1 MKISKIVLTCCM
13 VAGLAPALAACG
25 SSSKTT
31 PAAGNT
37 SGSTTAAPSG
47 GKTVD
52 IYSSLPLLGPLSA
65 DTVPALNG
73 EKLALAQA
81 NNKAGQFNVKFI
93 SLDDAT
99 AAAANYTVSQC
110 ATDGRTAAADPK
122 AIAYIGEFNSGCT
135 EASLPILNKQM
146 VPMIS
151 PANTYVGLT
160 TNEPGSAPGEPA
172 KYYPSGVRTYLRIV
186 PRDSIQAAADALAMK
201 NAGCTRIAV
210 ANDKT
215 PYGAG
220 IAQQIE
226 LIKKFYGINVVGNTG
241 VNPMAPNFRSYAA
254 TIKGQGANCF
264 FYGGLTSTG
273 GVQITKDVHSAI
285 PTAKLFGP
293 DGMCLS
299 SWTDPKQ
306 GGVPLSLDP
315 LMQCTVATLDLT
327 AYPGGKTFL
336 KAYEAKYGGG
346 VPAPYA
352 IYGYEAMKLV
362 LDTIA
367 GLGAQ
372 GDSKSAVLH
381 ALFATK
387 NRNSV
392 LGTYSFNANGDTTLK
407 AYGLYKVVNGQ
418 LKFDKT
424 ITPSHIV

>member
-1 MKISKIVLTCCM
+1 MKVPRIVLTGCL
-13 VAGLAPALAACG
+13 VVGTVVALAACG
-25 SSSKTT
+25 SSSS
-31 PAAGNT
+31 PGT
-37 SGSTTAAPSG
+37 SSSGTTAASG
-47 GKTVD
+47 GKTID

-65 DTVPALNG
+65 DTIPALNG
-73 EKLALAQA
+73 EKLALDQA
-81 NNKAGQFNVKFI
+81 GNKAGPFKVKFT

-99 AAAANYTVSQC
+99 AAAANYTVAQC
-110 ATDGRTAAADPK
+110 ATNGRTAAADPN

-135 EASLPILNKQM
+135 EASLPILNKTE

-160 TNEPGSAPGEPA
+160 TSEPGSAPGEPA
-172 KYYPSGVRTYLRIV
+172 KYYPTGVRTYLRIV

-201 NAGCTRIAV
+201 NAGCTHVAL

-220 IAQQIE
+220 IATQIE
-226 LIKKFYGINVVGNTG
+226 LIKKNYGINVVSNNG
-241 VNPMAPNFRSYAA
+241 VNPTAPNFRSYAS
-254 TIKGQGANCF
+254 TIKGQGADCF

-285 PTAKLFGP
+285 PKAKLFGP

-315 LMQCTVATLDLT
+315 LMECTVATLDLS
-327 AYPGGKTFL
+327 AYPGGKSFL
-336 KAYEAKYGGG
+336 TAYQAKYGGG

-362 LDTIA
+362 LDTIK
-367 GLGAQ
+367 GLGSQ
-372 GDSKSAVLH
+372 GDSKSAVLK

-387 NRNSV
+387 NRQSV
-392 LGTYSFNANGDTTLK
+392 LGPYSFDKNGDTTLK

-418 LKFDKT
+418 LKFYKT
-424 ITPSHIV
+424 LTPAHIV

>member
-1 MKISKIVLTCCM
+1 MKVPRIVLTGCL
-13 VAGLAPALAACG
+13 VVGTVVALAACG
-25 SSSKTT
+25 SSSS
-31 PAAGNT
+31 PGT
-37 SGSTTAAPSG
+37 SSSGTTAASG
-47 GKTVD
+47 GKTID

-65 DTVPALNG
+65 DTIPALNG
-73 EKLALAQA
+73 EKLALDQA
-81 NNKAGQFNVKFI
+81 GNKAGPFKVKFT

-99 AAAANYTVSQC
+99 AAAANYTVAQC
-110 ATDGRTAAADPK
+110 ATNGRTAAADPN

-135 EASLPILNKQM
+135 EASLPILNKTE

-160 TNEPGSAPGEPA
+160 TSEPGSAPGEPA
-172 KYYPSGVRTYLRIV
+172 KYYPTGVRTYLRIV

-201 NAGCTRIAV
+201 NAGCTHVAL

-220 IAQQIE
+220 IATQIE
-226 LIKKFYGINVVGNTG
+226 LIKKNYGINVVSNNG
-241 VNPMAPNFRSYAA
+241 VNPTAPNFRSYAS
-254 TIKGQGANCF
+254 TIKGQGADCF

-315 LMQCTVATLDLT
+315 LMECTVATLDLS
-327 AYPGGKTFL
+327 AYPGGKSFL
-336 KAYEAKYGGG
+336 TAYQAKYGGG

-362 LDTIA
+362 LDTIK
-367 GLGAQ
+367 GLGSQ
-372 GDSKSAVLH
+372 GDSKSAVLK

-387 NRNSV
+387 NRQSV
-392 LGTYSFNANGDTTLK
+392 LGPYSFDKNGDTTLK

-418 LKFDKT
+418 LKFYKT
-424 ITPSHIV
+424 LTPAHIV

>member
-1 MKISKIVLTCCM
+1 MKISRIVLTCCM

-25 SSSKTT
+25 SSKSKTT
-31 PAAGNT
+31 PPAGTGTAAAPT
-37 SGSTTAAPSG
+37 SG
-47 GKTVD
+47 KTID

-65 DTVPALNG
+65 DTIPALNG
-73 EKLALAQA
+73 EKLALSQA
-81 NNKAGQFNVKFI
+81 GGKAGPFTVKFI

-135 EASLPILNKQM
+135 EASLPILNKAT

-160 TNEPGSAPGEPA
+160 TNEPGSAPGEPG

-201 NAGCTRIAV
+201 QAGCTRIAE

-220 IAQQIE
+220 IATQIE
-226 LIKKFYGINVVGNTG
+226 LIKKFYGINVVSNTG
-241 VNPMAPNFRSYAA
+241 VNPTAPNFRSYAA

-336 KAYEAKYGGG
+336 KAYQAKYGGG
-346 VPAPYA
+346 IPAPYA

-362 LDTIA
+362 LDTISR
-367 GLGAQ
+367 LGAQ
-372 GDSKSAVLH
+372 GDSKTAVLH

-387 NRNSV
+387 NRSSV

-407 AYGLYKVVNGQ
+407 AYGLYKVVGGQ
-418 LKFDKT
+418 LKFFKT

>member
-1 MKISKIVLTCCM
+1 MKVPRIVLTGCL
-13 VAGLAPALAACG
+13 VAGTVVALAACG
-25 SSSKTT
+25 SSS
-31 PAAGNT
+31 NNSVS
-37 SGSTTAAPSG
+37 SGGTTASGG
-47 GKTVD
+47 GKTID
-52 IYSSLPLLGPLSA
+52 IYSSLPLLGPLTSA
-65 DTVPALNG
+65 TVPALNG

-81 NNKAGQFNVKFI
+81 GGKAGPFKVKFT

-110 ATDGRTAAADPK
+110 ASDGRTAAADPN

-135 EASLPILNKQM
+135 EASLPILNKAG

-160 TNEPGSAPGEPA
+160 TSEPGSAPGEPA
-172 KYYPSGVRTYLRIV
+172 KYQPSGTKTYMRIV

-201 NAGCTRIAV
+201 QAGCKQIAL

-226 LIKKFYGINVVGNTG
+226 LIKKSYGINVISNTG
-241 VNPMAPNFRSYAA
+241 VNPTAPNFRSFAN
-254 TIKGQGANCF
+254 TIKGQGADCF

-273 GVQITKDVHSAI
+273 GIQITKDVHAAI

-293 DGMCLS
+293 DGMCS
-299 SWTDPKQ
+299 TGWTDPKK

-315 LMQCTVATLDLT
+315 LMECTVATLDLN
-327 AYPGGKTFL
+327 AYPGGKAFL
-336 KAYEAKYGGG
+336 KAYQAKYGPGS
-346 VPAPYA
+346 PDPYS

-362 LDTIA
+362 LDTISK
-367 GLGAQ
+367 LGSQ
-372 GDSKSAVLH
+372 GDNKTAVLH
-381 ALFATK
+381 ALLATK

-392 LGTYSFNANGDTTLK
+392 LGTYSFDKNGDTTLK
-407 AYGLYKVVNGQ
+407 AYGLYKVKNGQ
-418 LKFDKT
+418 VVFDKA
-424 ITPSHIV
+424 ITPSHVI

>member
-1 MKISKIVLTCCM
+1 MKISRIVLTCCM

-31 PAAGNT
+31 PSGGTGTSAAPT
-37 SGSTTAAPSG
+37 SG
-47 GKTVD
+47 KTID

-65 DTVPALNG
+65 DTIPALNG
-73 EKLALAQA
+73 EKLALSQA
-81 NNKAGQFNVKFI
+81 GNKAGPFTVKFT

-135 EASLPILNKQM
+135 EASLPILNKAM

-160 TNEPGSAPGEPA
+160 TSEPGSAPGEPG
-172 KYYPSGVRTYLRIV
+172 KYYPTGVRTYLRIV

-201 NAGCTRIAV
+201 QAGCTRIAE

-220 IAQQIE
+220 IATQIE
-226 LIKKFYGINVVGNTG
+226 LIKKFYGINVVSNTG
-241 VNPMAPNFRSYAA
+241 VNPTAPNFRSYAA

-315 LMQCTVATLDLT
+315 LMQCTVATLNLT

-336 KAYEAKYGGG
+336 KAYQAKYGGG

-362 LDTIA
+362 LDTISK
-367 GLGAQ
+367 LGSQ
-372 GDSKSAVLH
+372 GDSKSAVLK

-387 NRNSV
+387 NRSSV
-392 LGTYSFNANGDTTLK
+392 LGTYSFDSSGDTTLK
-407 AYGLYKVVNGQ
+407 AYGLYKVANGQ
-418 LKFDKT
+418 LKFFKT

>member
-1 MKISKIVLTCCM
+1 M
-13 VAGLAPALAACG
+13 AGLAPALAACG
-25 SSSKTT
+25 SSSNNSGASSGTGTT
-31 PAAGNT
+31 
-37 SGSTTAAPSG
+37 SSSS

-65 DTVPALNG
+65 DTVPALTG
-73 EKLALAQA
+73 EKLALSQA
-81 NNKAGQFNVKFI
+81 GYKAGDFKVKFT

-135 EASLPILNKQM
+135 EASLPILNKAT

-160 TNEPGSAPGEPA
+160 TSEPGSAPGEPG

-186 PRDSIQAAADALAMK
+186 PRDSIQAASDALAMK
-201 NAGCTRIAV
+201 QAGCTRVAL

-220 IAQQIE
+220 IATQIE
-226 LIKKFYGINVVGNTG
+226 LIKKDYGLNVVSNTG
-241 VNPMAPNFRSYAA
+241 VNPTAPNFRSYAS
-254 TIKGQGANCF
+254 TIKGEGADCF

-285 PTAKLFGP
+285 PNAKLFGP

-306 GGVPLSLDP
+306 GGVPLSLDH
-315 LMQCTVATLDLT
+315 LMECTVATLDLT

-336 KAYEAKYGGG
+336 KAYQAKYGGG

-367 GLGAQ
+367 KLGPQ
-372 GDSKSAVLH
+372 GDSKTAVLH

-387 NRNSV
+387 NRKSV
-392 LGTYSFNANGDTTLK
+392 LGTYSFDKNGDTTLK

-418 LKFDKT
+418 LKFYKT
-424 ITPSHIV
+424 LTPTHIV

>member
-1 MKISKIVLTCCM
+1 MKVPRIVLTGCLVVGTM
-13 VAGLAPALAACG
+13 VALAACG
-25 SSSKTT
+25 SSTKSS
-31 PAAGNT
+31 T
-37 SGSTTAAPSG
+37 SSGTTATPPSSS
-47 GKTVD
+47 GKTID
-52 IYSSLPLLGPLSA
+52 IYSSLPLLGPLTA
-65 DTVPALNG
+65 DTKPALNG
-73 EKLALAQA
+73 EMLALSQA
-81 NNKAGQFNVKFI
+81 GDKAGPYTVKFT

-110 ATDGRTAAADPK
+110 ASDGRQAAADPK
-122 AIAYIGEFNSGCT
+122 AVAYIGEFNSGCT
-135 EASLPILNKQM
+135 EASLPILNQAGI
-146 VPMIS
+146 PMIS

-160 TNEPGSAPGEPA
+160 TSEPGSAPGEPA

-186 PRDSIQAAADALAMK
+186 PRDSIQAASDALAMK
-201 NAGCTRIAV
+201 QAGCTRIAL

-220 IAQQIE
+220 IATQIQ
-226 LIKKFYGINVVGNTG
+226 LIKKFYGIDVVSDTG

-254 TIKGQGANCF
+254 TIKGEGANCF

-273 GVQITKDVHSAI
+273 GVQITKDVHTAI

-306 GGVPLSLDP
+306 GGVPLTLDP
-315 LMQCTVATLDLT
+315 LMECTVATLDLT

-336 KAYEAKYGGG
+336 KAYQAKYGPGI
-346 VPAPYA
+346 PAPYA

-362 LDTIA
+362 LDTLNK
-367 GLGAQ
+367 LGAQ
-372 GDSKSAVLH
+372 ANNKTAVLH

-392 LGTYSFNANGDTTLK
+392 LGTYSFDKNGDTTLK
-407 AYGLYKVVNGQ
+407 AYGLYKVKNGQ
-418 LKFDKT
+418 LVFDKT
-424 ITPSHIV
+424 ITPTHIV

>member
-1 MKISKIVLTCCM
+1 MRFRSRFLSASL
-13 VAGLAPALAACG
+13 VAVSVVVLAACG

-31 PAAGNT
+31 TTGAA
-37 SGSTTAAPSG
+37 SSS
-47 GKTVD
+47 GKTID
-52 IYSSLPLLGPLSA
+52 IYSSLPLLGPLTA

-73 EKLALAQA
+73 EKLALADTHY
-81 NNKAGQFNVKFI
+81 KAGGFTIHFT

-110 ATDGRTAAADPK
+110 AANGRTAAADPK

-135 EASLPILNKQM
+135 EASLPILNKAG

-160 TNEPGSAPGEPA
+160 TSEPGSAPGEPQ
-172 KYYPSGVRTYLRIV
+172 KYYPSGTRTYLRIV
-186 PRDSIQAAADALAMK
+186 PRDSIQAGSDALAMK
-201 NAGCTRIAV
+201 QAGCTRVAL

-220 IAQQIE
+220 IATQIE
-226 LIKKFYGINVVGNTG
+226 LIKKDYGLTVVSNTG
-241 VNPMAPNFRSYAA
+241 VNPTAPNFRSYAA
-254 TIKGQGANCF
+254 TIHGEGANCF

-293 DGMCLS
+293 DGMCLA

-306 GGVPLSLDP
+306 GGVPLTLDP
-315 LMQCTVATLDLT
+315 LMECTVATLNLT
-327 AYPGGKTFL
+327 AYPGGKEFL
-336 KAYEAKYGGG
+336 SKYQAQYGGG
-346 VPAPYA
+346 IPAPYA

-362 LDTIA
+362 LDTINK
-367 GLGAQ
+367 LGSN
-372 GDSKSAVLH
+372 GDNKSDVLH

-392 LGTYSFNANGDTTLK
+392 LGTYSFDSNGDTTLK
-407 AYGLYKVVNGQ
+407 AYGLYKVHNGQ
-418 LKFDKT
+418 LIFFKT
-424 ITPSHIV
+424 LVPPHIV

>member
-1 MKISKIVLTCCM
+1 MRFRSRAFTGCL
-13 VAGLAPALAACG
+13 VAVSVVVLAACG

-31 PAAGNT
+31 TTGAA
-37 SGSTTAAPSG
+37 SSS
-47 GKTVD
+47 GKTID
-52 IYSSLPLLGPLSA
+52 IYSSLPLLGPLTA

-73 EKLALAQA
+73 EKLALAEDHY
-81 NNKAGQFNVKFI
+81 KAGGFTIHFT

-110 ATDGRTAAADPK
+110 AANGRTAAADPK

-135 EASLPILNKQM
+135 EASLPILNKAG

-160 TNEPGSAPGEPA
+160 TSEPGSAPGEPQ
-172 KYYPSGVRTYLRIV
+172 KYYPSGTRTYLRIV
-186 PRDSIQAAADALAMK
+186 PRDSIQAGSDALAMK
-201 NAGCTRIAV
+201 QAGCTRIAL

-220 IAQQIE
+220 IATQIE
-226 LIKKFYGINVVGNTG
+226 LIKKDYGLTVVSNTG
-241 VNPMAPNFRSYAA
+241 VNPTAPNFRSYAA
-254 TIKGQGANCF
+254 TIKGEGADCF

-293 DGMCLS
+293 DGMCLA

-306 GGVPLSLDP
+306 GGVPLTLDP
-315 LMQCTVATLDLT
+315 LMECTVATLNLT
-327 AYPGGKTFL
+327 AYPGGKEFL
-336 KAYEAKYGGG
+336 TKYQAQYGGG
-346 VPAPYA
+346 IPAPYA

-362 LDTIA
+362 LDTINK
-367 GLGAQ
+367 LGSN
-372 GDSKSAVLH
+372 GDNKTDVLH

-392 LGTYSFNANGDTTLK
+392 LGTYSFDSNGDTTLK
-407 AYGLYKVVNGQ
+407 AYGLYKVHNGQ
-418 LKFDKT
+418 LIFFKT
-424 ITPSHIV
+424 LVPTHIV